1 LSVRMFLR
9 LSLCLGEAKSM
20 HQPGKWWVGLLPI
33 AALWVLAN
41 GVRTE
46 SVEADVASRAQA
58 VLAEAPDIASS
69 MTAKASGRDVR
80 LEGLEFADGD
90 GNRMGQAVDRANGVR
105 LVDWRL
111 QRVLPARPFEFA
123 ATRVGDELRLTG
135 SVPTPA
141 LRGRLVA
148 MAKDT
153 AGGKSVVDAL
163 AYATGA
169 PNGFEAIVAYGLGEA
184 AKLDGG
190 SFGIVDTGYS
200 ISGAAA
206 SFEVFDSAI
215 AGTRSLPDGLVL
227 ARANILPPEIK
238 PYRWEASSDGKSVT
252 LQGLA
257 PSDAIRAEIAGTAT
271 KLFSGRD
278 IVNRMRLA
286 RGAPNGDFARAATS
300 ALTELAKLA
309 DGETTI
315 TDAELSIRGHGS
327 ATATNDVVNA
337 SVRASLPEP
346 FKIGVIDIIAPY
358 AFKIAKGG
366 GRVVLTGYAPN
377 NAARNDLATAA
388 KAVFLGEPIENQLAD
403 RSDAPARFVDALK
416 ALFPS
421 LARLASGSLSADDTV
436 FNVDGLAIYDKA
448 AEQIKLELGSALM
461 RGFKL
466 GAVNIGVRPPPPAL
480 AVNECQPE
488 FTGLLGKGRILFE
501 TGSAELSKQSLAL
514 LDHLIEVVQR
524 CREASIEVAGHTDS
538 QGSPESNLDLSRRR
552 AEAVTAYIGEAGVG
566 TSRITSAGYGE
577 TNPVAS
583 NDTPEGRAQ
592 NRRIE
597 FVVK

>member
-1 LSVRMFLR
+1 
-9 LSLCLGEAKSM
+9 M
-20 HQPGKWWVGLLPI
+20 HQPSKWWVGLIPI

-46 SVEADVASRAQA
+46 PVETEVASRAKE
-58 VLAEAPDIASS
+58 VLTEAGDIASA
-69 MTAKASGRDVR
+69 MTAKALGRDV
-80 LEGLEFADGD
+80 LVDGLEFADGD
-90 GNRMGQAVDRANGVR
+90 RGRVGQAVDQASGVR

-123 ATRVGDELRLTG
+123 ATRVQGQFRLTG
-135 SVPTPA
+135 SVPSPA
-141 LRGRLVA
+141 MR
-148 MAKDT
+148 AKIAALAKEAA
-153 AGGKSVVDAL
+153 AGKEAIDNL
-163 AYATGA
+163 AYATGQ
-169 PNGFEAIVAYGLGEA
+169 PNGLEAIVAYGLAEA
-184 AKLDGG
+184 AKLDDG
-190 SFGIVDTGYS
+190 SFSLLDNGYS

-206 SFEVFDSAI
+206 SFEIFDAAI
-215 AGTRSLPDGLVL
+215 AATNRLPTGLVL
-227 ARANILPPEIK
+227 ARAEILPPEIK
-238 PYRWEASSDGKSVT
+238 PYRWDANSDGRSIT
-252 LQGLA
+252 LTGLA
-257 PSDAIRAEIAGTAT
+257 PSEAVRGEIAGTAAR
-271 KLFSGRD
+271 LFPGRT
-278 IVNRMRLA
+278 IVDRTAIA
-286 RGAPNGDFARAATS
+286 RGAPNGDFTKAAVS
-300 ALTELAKLA
+300 ALTELAKLT
-309 DGETTI
+309 DGVTSM
-315 TDAELSIRGHGS
+315 TDAQLSIRGHAPAAISSDAVAAS
-327 ATATNDVVNA
+327 A
-337 SVRASLPEP
+337 RASLQVPFTVGVVEIISP
-346 FKIGVIDIIAPY
+346 YIFKIVKD
-358 AFKIAKGG
+358 G
-366 GRVVLTGYAPN
+366 GRVVLTGFAPSD
-377 NAARNDLATAA
+377 AARNDLAVAA
-388 KAVFLGEPIENQLAD
+388 KAAFFGESIANELAM
-403 RSDAPARFVDALK
+403 RGSAPASFAEAVK

-421 LARLASGSLSADDTV
+421 LARLASGSLSAEDTV

-466 GAVNIGVRPPPPAL
+466 GSVTIGVRPPPPAL

>member
-1 LSVRMFLR
+1 
-9 LSLCLGEAKSM
+9 M
-20 HQPGKWWVGLLPI
+20 HQPSKWWVGLIPI

-46 SVEADVASRAQA
+46 PVETEVASRAKE
-58 VLAEAPDIASS
+58 VLTEASDIASA
-69 MTAKASGRDVR
+69 MTAKALGRDV
-80 LEGLEFADGD
+80 LVDGLEFADGD
-90 GNRMGQAVDRANGVR
+90 RGRVGQAVDQASGVR

-123 ATRVGDELRLTG
+123 ATRVQGQFRLTG
-135 SVPTPA
+135 SVPSPA
-141 LRGRLVA
+141 MR
-148 MAKDT
+148 AKIAALAKEAA
-153 AGGKSVVDAL
+153 AGKEAIDNL
-163 AYATGA
+163 AYATGQ
-169 PNGFEAIVAYGLGEA
+169 PNGLEAIVAYGLAEA
-184 AKLDGG
+184 AKLDDG
-190 SFGIVDTGYS
+190 SFSLLDNGYS

-206 SFEVFDSAI
+206 SFEIFDAAI
-215 AGTRSLPDGLVL
+215 AATKRLPAGLVL
-227 ARANILPPEIK
+227 ARAEILPPEIK
-238 PYRWEASSDGKSVT
+238 PYRWDANSDGRSIT
-252 LQGLA
+252 LTGLA
-257 PSDAIRAEIAGTAT
+257 PSEAVRGEIAGTAAR
-271 KLFSGRD
+271 LFPGRT
-278 IVNRMRLA
+278 IVDRTAIA
-286 RGAPNGDFARAATS
+286 RGAPNGDFAKATAS
-300 ALTELAKLA
+300 ALTELAKLT
-309 DGETTI
+309 DGVTSM
-315 TDAELSIRGHGS
+315 TDAQLSIRGHAPAAISSDAVAAS
-327 ATATNDVVNA
+327 A
-337 SVRASLPEP
+337 RASLQTPFTVGVVEIISP
-346 FKIGVIDIIAPY
+346 YIFKIVKD
-358 AFKIAKGG
+358 G
-366 GRVVLTGYAPN
+366 GRVVLTGFAPSD
-377 NAARNDLATAA
+377 AARNDLAAAA
-388 KAVFLGEPIENQLAD
+388 KAAFFGESIASELAM
-403 RSDAPARFVDALK
+403 RGSAPASFAEAVK

-421 LARLASGSLSADDTV
+421 LARLASGSLSAEDTV

-448 AEQIKLELGSALM
+448 AEQIKLELGSALV

-466 GAVNIGVRPPPPAL
+466 GSVTIGVRPPPPAL